1 MTTFVSFESCLRPKG
16 APEFLAFSLKKN
28 ERVKFFNRAS
38 LWRWASVEFDP
49 LAVSLRLNEQVFT
62 STHEKFAI
70 PVAYETNVSDCLVFF
85 EKGINEDVRS
95 EIISYGEKN
104 GSCIEFIGRQFLD
117 GRQVESV
124 NYLNMLSYIVKRRD
138 SLTNRNLDR
147 GLRIVRDNART
158 VQDAIRALNLDF
170 ADRAAALFFE
180 MVRRGSI
187 NVPDIKTTKI
197 YGQMRFE
204 IRGDAHEP
212 R

>member
-1 MTTFVSFESCLRPKG
+1 M
-16 APEFLAFSLKKN
+16 
-28 ERVKFFNRAS
+28 
-38 LWRWASVEFDP
+38 
-49 LAVSLRLNEQVFT
+49 
-62 STHEKFAI
+62 
-70 PVAYETNVSDCLVFF
+70 
-85 EKGINEDVRS
+85 
-95 EIISYGEKN
+95 
-104 GSCIEFIGRQFLD
+104 
-117 GRQVESV
+117 
-124 NYLNMLSYIVKRRD
+124 
-138 SLTNRNLDR
+138 
-147 GLRIVRDNART
+147 RIVRDNART